1 METKM
6 NQVSTICQVFSC
18 KILTDLIFTNN
29 LFKADIINP
38 FFTDEKTEAQ
48 SSDVICPR
56 SQSC

>member
-1 METKM
+1 M

-29 LFKADIINP
+29 LCKADTINP

-48 SSDVICPR
+48 SSDAICPR

>member
-1 METKM
+1 M

-29 LFKADIINP
+29 LCKADIINP

-48 SSDVICPR
+48 SSDAICPR